1 MNQREI
7 RIFAPYVEAKR
18 LPDVEI
24 EAMTYE
30 DCMKR
35 AAEIGLSRF
44 SRDALAKLS
53 RIHYPHFGEYI
64 SGARRLDRERLFLFC
79 MYAGCDYPIQWIE
92 LAEKKAR
99 AEYRAQSAQAIGEY
113 VQQVFA
119 QRAAA

>member
-1 MNQREI
+1 
-7 RIFAPYVEAKR
+7 
-18 LPDVEI
+18 
-24 EAMTYE
+24 
-30 DCMKR
+30 MKR
-35 AAEIGLSRF
+35 AAEMGLSRF

-113 VQQVFA
+113 VQQAFA